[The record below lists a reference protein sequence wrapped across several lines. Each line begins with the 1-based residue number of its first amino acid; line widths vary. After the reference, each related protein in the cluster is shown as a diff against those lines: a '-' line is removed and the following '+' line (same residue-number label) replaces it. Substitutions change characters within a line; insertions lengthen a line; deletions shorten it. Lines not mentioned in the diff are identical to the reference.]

1 MNECMHVCVCALDFL
16 GSCQLGSLPSPSLG
30 KKQGLQERG
39 RNRRLQEP
47 QERETSGDCQ
57 ACKMKESEKICEER
71 GHCKIRYFRCAEYTP
86 LTTNPDTTPGC
97 DGTIWQLL

>member
-39 RNRRLQEP
+39 EEP
-47 QERETSGDCQ
+47 QVARAT
-57 ACKMKESEKICEER
+57 
-71 GHCKIRYFRCAEYTP
+71 
-86 LTTNPDTTPGC
+86 
-97 DGTIWQLL
+97 GT